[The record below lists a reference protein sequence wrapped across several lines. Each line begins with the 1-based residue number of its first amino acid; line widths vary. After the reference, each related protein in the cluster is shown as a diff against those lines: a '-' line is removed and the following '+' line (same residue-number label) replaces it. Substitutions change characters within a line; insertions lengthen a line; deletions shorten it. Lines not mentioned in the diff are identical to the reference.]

1 MELKYF
7 RLIKTIAEE
16 GNIANSS
23 EQLFLTQ
30 SALSHQLRQ
39 LEDRLGTQAV
49 DNIVIDAKQDIIAY
63 VKQVKDQN

>member
-23 EQLFLTQ
+23 DKLFLTQ
-30 SALSHQLRQ
+30 SALSHQLR
-39 LEDRLGTQAV
+39 E
-49 DNIVIDAKQDIIAY
+49 IDD
-63 VKQVKDQN
+63 